1 MTPKVGPGLT
11 RKPVLWGR
19 VCVRERTGPAGA
31 ALWRGRARR
40 LRVFLALAVAA
51 LALST
56 DAAAQPPRDVI
67 EALSRGENQQA
78 LQLLAPLLDQQPRNY
93 ALLTLRGIALSGVG
107 QPDEALKSFR
117 AALAGKPDYLAA
129 LQGAAE
135 IEFQRKDPQAQ
146 THLEKAIELQPDNP
160 TAHTML
166 GVLAFERQG
175 CPTAIRHFA
184 KAAATKTENNLVLRQ
199 YGQCLFQTRE
209 AKSAVDVFRRLLK
222 SDPTNAAVRFNLG
235 LSLFEADLAPE
246 AIDVLTPLID
256 DETAEPEVLSL
267 VADAYHAVQR
277 IPEALETLKRAIALY
292 PKQERHY
299 VDLANLCME
308 QEAHDLGLEIL
319 ETGIKNIPASSRL
332 HGMRGVIYAQLSKFA
347 EAEAEFARATE
358 LDPGETSGRIGLS
371 VTMQQTG
378 RLEESIPLLREQAG
392 KEPSDP
398 VINTMLA
405 RALIQRGRLDQSEV
419 AEARQA
425 LQRAIEADP
434 AYTAAW
440 VELGKLHLKT
450 GAMDDAV
457 SALERAVDQA
467 PDERQAVYQLM
478 LVLRKAGRP
487 EEARALGK
495 KVRTML
501 RRDQE
506 EETKRTRFRLVKE
519 APPRE

>member
-1 MTPKVGPGLT
+1 MDPILHIDHPAEHVIDEEIARITGWYYREGNREGKPGGETP
-11 RKPVLWGR
+11 RA
-19 VCVRERTGPAGA
+19 TGPPGAG
-31 ALWRGRARR
+31 LRLGRARR
-40 LRVFLALAVAA
+40 VRVVLALAVAV
-51 LALST
+51 LALS
-56 DAAAQPPRDVI
+56 ANAPAQAPRDVI

-93 ALLTLRGIALSGVG
+93 ALLTLRGIALTGVG
-107 QPDEALKSFR
+107 QPDEALKSFH
-117 AALAGKPDYLAA
+117 AALAAKPDYLAA

-135 IEFQRKDPQAQ
+135 IEFHRKDPQAQ
-146 THLEKAIELQPDNP
+146 ARLEKTIALQPDNA

-166 GVLAFERQG
+166 GVLAFEQQD

-209 AKSAVDVFRRLLK
+209 AKSAADVFRRLLNRE
-222 SDPTNAAVRFNLG
+222 PANAAVRFNLG
-235 LSLFEADLAPE
+235 LSLFEANLHAE
-246 AIDVLTPLID
+246 AIDVLTPLVD
-256 DETAEPEVLSL
+256 DEAPEPEVLSL
-267 VADAYHAVQR
+267 LADAYHGVQR
-277 IPEALETLKRAIALY
+277 IPEALETLKRAVGLY

-358 LDPGETSGRIGLS
+358 LDPGETSGRVGLS
-371 VTMQQTG
+371 ITLQQTG
-378 RLEESIPLLREQAG
+378 RLEESIPLLREQAD
-392 KEPSDP
+392 KKPRDP
-398 VINTMLA
+398 VVNTMLA

-450 GAMDDAV
+450 GAMTSRSIRGSRRRRTSSVKPSKPGSPSWRFV
-457 SALERAVDQA
+457 S
-467 PDERQAVYQLM
+467 
-478 LVLRKAGRP
+478 
-487 EEARALGK
+487 EANSSQPGFPL
-495 KVRTML
+495 
-501 RRDQE
+501 
-506 EETKRTRFRLVKE
+506 
-519 APPRE
+519 